1 MVAKLQVKSRVEF
14 LCLFRGAIT
23 MSSPPFEG
31 FARPQSNFY
40 RLPLSWFDTLRT
52 LRARHDRRRIV
63 ALVRL
68 TEYIIKWTWGQGNYQ
83 GTVRL
88 TLDEIEN
95 GRVAGRRE
103 GVRVRADRGTG
114 LPRKTLI
121 PTIEDALAYG
131 LLTRVTDDHDRARV
145 RQSYAVRL
153 AAEDTPIPP
162 DRFDGFP
169 APTSNYFILPN
180 VWTDLTAG
188 VRSDVLILTV
198 EYLFRHC
205 WNWSRQDE
213 LHWLTSDEIANG
225 RLHSETTAT
234 TPLRYDGGIAYAER
248 KVRDALE
255 QAVAN
260 EWVVWRTTPRGGRLR
275 TEFTLRRAGWAPGS
289 WQEPGSLP
297 ASPHV
302 EDNSTS
308 AGPKVTPGAS
318 STASAAPAQTT
329 TPGPK
334 VTSRGPNVTASGP
347 KVTPLGPKVTSEGP
361 KVDPEQIYQPIPT
374 IITNPLAPPPQ
385 TAESSGVRPVLGG
398 GGTDGYHPVRLLET
412 SQSKRLRRLEYND
425 LAAGVRVAID
435 APAWP
440 DDWPGGA
447 ALPVDQVVISEP
459 DFPETAVVVPAAE
472 AARLLWLG
480 LPRTWVC
487 WDPAWLADLPPAA
500 GRNAGTQDETVLP
513 REELVED
520 ILVVMRTNDT
530 RWGHWDLAEAL
541 CRCGIAPE
549 RVQDLLTTYG
559 RPLVAAW
566 LADLRHDPSVQSV
579 AAVLISNLRKGL
591 TPPSLA
597 RRGRA
602 Q

>member
-1 MVAKLQVKSRVEF
+1 
-14 LCLFRGAIT
+14 

-52 LRARHDRRRIV
+52 LRTRHDRRRIV

-68 TEYIIKWTWGQGNYQ
+68 TEYIIKWTWGQGNYE

-131 LLTRVTDDHDRARV
+131 LLTRVTDDRDRARV

-153 AAEDTPIPP
+153 AADDTPITT

-205 WNWSRQDE
+205 WNWGRQDE

-225 RLHSETTAT
+225 RLRSETAT
-234 TPLRYDGGIAYAER
+234 PTPLRYDGGIAYAER

-255 QAVAN
+255 QAVTN
-260 EWVVWRTTPRGGRLR
+260 EWVVWRATSRGGRLR

-289 WQEPGSLP
+289 WQEPGSPP
-297 ASPHV
+297 ASV
-302 EDNSTS
+302 DVADNLVF
-308 AGPKVTPGAS
+308 AGPKVTPPAIS
-318 STASAAPAQTT
+318 AASAAPAQA
-329 TPGPK
+329 PAP
-334 VTSRGPNVTASGP
+334 GP
-347 KVTPLGPKVTSEGP
+347 KVTPLGPNVTPDGPKVTSLGPKVTPEGP

-374 IITNPLAPPPQ
+374 IITNLLTPPPQ
-385 TAESSGVRPVLGG
+385 TGESSVVRPVSGG
-398 GGTDGYHPVRLLET
+398 GGIGEPHTFRLLET
-412 SQSKRLRRLEYND
+412 PQGKNLRRLEYSD

-440 DDWPGGA
+440 DAWAGDA
-447 ALPVDQVVISEP
+447 SLPVDQVVIREP

-500 GRNAGTQDETVLP
+500 GWNEGTQDETVLP

-520 ILVVMRTNDT
+520 ILVVMRTNDA
-530 RWGHWDLAEAL
+530 RWGHWDLNEAL

-597 RRGRA
+597 RRSKA